1 VDTDSYSRIVT
12 ETQNQDWYASFDE
25 DYSDIR
31 EKKLQFLV
39 NIEILK
45 LAIYNYQSPNILQ
58 NWFKNKRDEN
68 GNQKYDDSIYQELTN
83 YIIETDLDVNYLYDD
98 KQAYYYGRQW
108 LEYNNKIPITVT
120 IDSANL
126 FNNNKYFFAWEKIED
141 IGSYVYL
148 SSYKD
153 KITLEKM
160 RFMSYTY
167 SLSSNSIQMTFS
179 NEEEIKDALNLLT
192 KNVLGYTLKLSNK
205 IDQYLSTWEDYIDK
219 RDELLLENQ
228 DINTEINTLKDGNGN
243 IIANGTGI
251 VLNPLED
258 NSILKTPSG
267 LYVPD
272 YSKKIDD
279 IVQTSATEV
288 SKQEVVAADNI
299 EATSAFIDDL
309 QVERIQTNIKNF
321 ICKPN
326 LTTNG
331 DTIMWSDDPRTWSAT
346 STKDVRGYIKIEG
359 ITCQYIE
366 AHLTKPLSYTKITID
381 DLQPLTVNGR
391 QMYFTSVS
399 GSQAFQYL
407 TFTAPKTK
415 YSDMNDTQAAMYVV
429 YIRKTESEYVKKEDV
444 FDWDSTN
451 ETYNIKTYYGTGDE
465 SGMGRY
471 YFFKGENGGR
481 LGYTSRTDGTE
492 YGVGIKDDGCYQI
505 TGGVWTK
512 MRPIAVVSSENNI
525 PEDFPMGGIILIGDV
540 QEGD

>member
-1 VDTDSYSRIVT
+1 VDTDSYNKIVT
-12 ETQNQDWYASFDE
+12 EIQYQNWYASFDE

-31 EKKLQFLV
+31 DKKLQFLV

-45 LAIYNYQSPNILQ
+45 LAIYNYQFPNILQ

-120 IDSANL
+120 IDSVNL
-126 FNNNKYFFAWEKIED
+126 FNSNKYFFAWEKIED

-251 VLNPLED
+251 VLNPLAD
-258 NSILKTPSG
+258 NSISKTPSG

-272 YSKKIDD
+272 YSDRIDE
-279 IVQTSATEV
+279 VEQTAKSA
-288 SKQEVVAADNI
+288 QNI
-299 EATSAFIDDL
+299 DASSL
-309 QVERIQTNIKNF
+309 
-321 ICKPN
+321 
-326 LTTNG
+326 L
-331 DTIMWSDDPRTWSAT
+331 
-346 STKDVRGYIKIEG
+346 
-359 ITCQYIE
+359 
-366 AHLTKPLSYTKITID
+366 
-381 DLQPLTVNGR
+381 
-391 QMYFTSVS
+391 
-399 GSQAFQYL
+399 
-407 TFTAPKTK
+407 
-415 YSDMNDTQAAMYVV
+415 
-429 YIRKTESEYVKKEDV
+429 
-444 FDWDSTN
+444 
-451 ETYNIKTYYGTGDE
+451 
-465 SGMGRY
+465 
-471 YFFKGENGGR
+471 
-481 LGYTSRTDGTE
+481 TDGIYVDIIETNVKEYLCEPVGVTMVPDTE
-492 YGVGIKDDGCYQI
+492 TGVEYPAWGTNK
-505 TGGVWTK
+505 
-512 MRPIAVVSSENNI
+512 
-525 PEDFPMGGIILIGDV
+525 
-540 QEGD
+540 